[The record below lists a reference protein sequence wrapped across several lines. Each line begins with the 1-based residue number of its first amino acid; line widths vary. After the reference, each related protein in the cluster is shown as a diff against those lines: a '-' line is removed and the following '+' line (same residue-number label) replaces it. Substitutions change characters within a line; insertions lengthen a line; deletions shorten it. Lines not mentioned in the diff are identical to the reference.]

1 MFPRVTSLQGLA
13 ILRPFDRRKI
23 QGRLSEDRRRE
34 TKRLEYLRLHTILKH
49 GEVEESAAAQNILSH
64 SRYCEQISMVEE
76 GVETPTVD
84 SVHRLQNLQNFNMST
99 VQQMSNTVSLP
110 SVSLTKIMQQP
121 QLQDQEQVT
130 SPLSD
135 LRFPK

>member
-1 MFPRVTSLQGLA
+1 MFSRVTSLQGPA
-13 ILRPFDRRKI
+13 ILRPFDKRKI

-34 TKRLEYLRLHTILKH
+34 TKRLEYLRLHTILKR

-64 SRYCEQISMVEE
+64 SRYCEQISM
-76 GVETPTVD
+76 GVKNPTVD

-99 VQQMSNTVSLP
+99 VQQMSNTLSLP